1 MEDLEKDVGDWH
13 RLNSSDLT
21 PFVEEEVK
29 RLSEYMQKTS
39 VETQQELEAES
50 QELKSLEAERLRLL
64 MQLMMHLL
72 IP

>member
-1 MEDLEKDVGDWH
+1 MEDLEKDVGEWH

-50 QELKSLEAERLRLL
+50 QELKSLEAERLRSS